1 MSSWAV
7 AADADSLMREG
18 IELRRKG
25 DNTAALERFRKA
37 HEIDGAAR
45 SLAQVGLAEQ
55 SLGAWSDAFRHV
67 HDALAAGQDDWIQR
81 NKRVLEEALA
91 VIDGHLGML
100 DVTGEPTGAEVR
112 VDGQTAGQLPLAQP
126 LRLGVGTVVV
136 EVSSEGYVKISRP
149 VQIEHGVSASERF
162 VLQRAATALIPVTEP
177 PPGDMPGPTSTPSQR
192 PADDHERPFDRRFVL
207 AGGLAAGGVLS
218 LGWGIIEDVVWQ
230 RRVSSFNS
238 RADCWS
244 NPSQSWS
251 ASCADLHDQG
261 QRAKYLT
268 FAGYGIGAALV
279 ATAAVVVVTR
289 PTHSNSTALS
299 CSPGMGTLGA
309 RCILRF

>member
-1 MSSWAV
+1 
-7 AADADSLMREG
+7 MREG

-25 DNTAALERFRKA
+25 DNAAALERFRKA
-37 HEIDGAAR
+37 HQIDGGAR

-55 SLGAWSDAFRHV
+55 SLGAWGDAFRHV

-100 DVTGEPTGAEVR
+100 DVTGEPAGAEVR
-112 VDGQTAGQLPLAQP
+112 IDGQIAGKLPLAQP

-162 VLQRAATALIPVTEP
+162 VLQRAVSSLIPVNGPTAGDVPGSISTP
-177 PPGDMPGPTSTPSQR
+177 PPQ
-192 PADDHERPFDRRFVL
+192 PADDHERPFDHRFVL
-207 AGGLAAGGVLS
+207 AGSLAAAGVLS

-230 RRVSSFNS
+230 RRVSTFNS
-238 RADCWS
+238 RADCW
-244 NPSQSWS
+244 NVPSQNWS
-251 ASCADLHDQG
+251 ASCTDLHDEG

-268 FAGYGIGAALV
+268 FAGYGLGAALV

-299 CSPGMGTLGA
+299 CSPGVGTLGA